1 MAFTT
6 AGLTNGGVTTH
17 YRFSYDTAL
26 GGPDGVEPA
35 RTNAA
40 IAACEADYNLMH
52 GWSGG
57 GLERHQH
64 DGPGDHGQ
72 QWCQLER

>member
-1 MAFTT
+1 MAYTT

-26 GGPDGVEPA
+26 GGIGGVEPA
-35 RTNAA
+35 RTNAV

-52 GWSGG
+52 GRCEPEQS
-57 GLERHQH
+57 
-64 DGPGDHGQ
+64 DGAGHYS
-72 QWCQLER
+72 E